1 MRLSFFN
8 KLIKIYYYC
17 IIIYK
22 MDPISGLAIVGT
34 STMLY
39 NVGSYFYNY
48 MYPEDDISNETILK
62 IEKDIIVDS
71 HNEILEKVY
80 EIKKSYDI
88 EYCDVIRE
96 LKQVLEKRRKQ
107 IDDNDSD
114 SDVPIPFIE
123 SSSEESEDLYMS
135 DE

>member
-1 MRLSFFN
+1 
-8 KLIKIYYYC
+8 
-17 IIIYK
+17 